1 MWLILA
7 TVATASPRQSFVTVR
22 FSFDGEPTVNSQGE
36 LAVARLEAAPRV
48 EAVAAASLK
57 CGRIFLRRVRPADAE
72 PVFKLCGFFQSAEVP
87 RTHKTGSPFSCSEDR
102 LLFPE
107 RKEYTSLMQRLTLP
121 VILESDQDGYF
132 VSCPA
137 LQGCYSQGETYEE
150 AMANIKDAMR
160 LHLEDRLANGE
171 EIPEAVS
178 VSLSTVEVSV

>member
-1 MWLILA
+1 
-7 TVATASPRQSFVTVR
+7 
-22 FSFDGEPTVNSQGE
+22 
-36 LAVARLEAAPRV
+36 
-48 EAVAAASLK
+48 
-57 CGRIFLRRVRPADAE
+57 
-72 PVFKLCGFFQSAEVP
+72 
-87 RTHKTGSPFSCSEDR
+87 
-102 LLFPE
+102 
-107 RKEYTSLMQRLTLP
+107 MQRFTLP
-121 VILESDQDGYF
+121 VIIEGDQDGYF